1 MHSSRDSMTSCP
13 ACRASIVV
21 YHDADHARMRCPSC
35 RKLLLLESGTV
46 QLAPTPPDR
55 DIKRPVPEPRQLP
68 VVPMQPT
75 ASWVPA
81 IAASIAMCVI
91 AVTGTGVF
99 WAVQMVRDDGQAR
112 DDRQT
117 AQRGSSPQRDGP
129 LRPTPT
135 PVATPAEPASRP
147 APRTPPGKPPGDA
160 PAPSTSAAAPAK
172 SPPDDPSRARTAPQI
187 PAGNKPAITANL
199 ADSVDRVRR
208 SVVTILC
215 DNGLGSGFV
224 VNNRK
229 WVATNH
235 HVLDDTRKARAV
247 RREAGDLAAQDIE
260 VIGYVACDPRHDLAV
275 VVLAKE
281 WPGEPLVVHRDKP
294 RLGESVF
301 AIGTPKGLDETVTR
315 GIVSQVRKA
324 DDIGVETLHPR
335 TVLVQTDA
343 FFTNGNSGGPL
354 CSANGEVIGINTFG
368 QVRDEDEFRFAI
380 ASLELARLLD
390 ECEGRIRPLSDIPP
404 RRD

>member
-1 MHSSRDSMTSCP
+1 M
-13 ACRASIVV
+13 
-21 YHDADHARMRCPSC
+21 
-35 RKLLLLESGTV
+35 

-55 DIKRPVPEPRQLP
+55 DTKRPVPEPRPLP
-68 VVPMQPT
+68 VAPMQPT

-112 DDRQT
+112 DDRQA

-129 LRPTPT
+129 LRPKPA

-147 APRTPPGKPPGDA
+147 APSTPPVKPPGDA
-160 PAPSTSAAAPAK
+160 PAPSTTAAAPAK

-208 SVVTILC
+208 SVVTILS